1 MSVEPP
7 IISETIAKPNGTT
20 DGVPLIKMDKIG
32 RRFGNITA
40 LENVDFEVGYQEIV
54 GLLGDNGAGKS
65 TLIKVLT
72 GVHPPTSGQIYFEG
86 QPVNMGS
93 PQDARDLGIE
103 TVYQDLALV
112 PLMNISR
119 NFYLGREPYKR
130 IGPLEVLDKE
140 TMAVNTTRALD
151 HIGIK
156 IRGAEEPVG
165 TLSGGER
172 QSIAIGRAVHFGT
185 KLLILDEPTSALSIG
200 ETRKV
205 IGYTAEAKKRGISV
219 IFITHNIH
227 HVFEVA
233 DRFTIISHGH
243 KVGDFRKDEVT
254 QDEVAGMIMGEPV
267 PERLRNR
274 TAPAVNTRP
283 IEIHSAAEIP
293 TVSADGTPIVAAPQL
308 TVKERVRA
316 RRSRTLLSYGLIGLI
331 VALMLGAAYLYSR
344 PATAEGGGV
353 PPLVKSDFGD
363 NFSYKFPQSWRV
375 ERSESGIK
383 QVTNSDKD
391 YTMKIAWDNVRKLKI
406 SPGMAL
412 TKLADKVQQDDS
424 VLNRDY
430 KPGADATVGGR
441 PAYRFEWVNSSIKQ
455 TGVDY
460 IFFDTT
466 NNFFHITID
475 GPSERWES
483 DLKPLAD
490 ALVGSIEFK

>member
-1 MSVEPP
+1 MSTESPVLQ
-7 IISETIAKPNGTT
+7 ETVSSTNG
-20 DGVPLIKMDKIG
+20 DVPLIKMVNIG
-32 RRFGNITA
+32 RRFGNIIA
-40 LENVDFEVGYQEIV
+40 LEGVNFEVGYQEVI

-72 GVHPPTSGQIYFEG
+72 GVHPSTSGQIYFEG
-86 QPVNMGS
+86 QSVHMTS

-119 NFYLGREPYKR
+119 NFYLGREPAKW
-130 IGPLEVLDKE
+130 IGPLEILDKE
-140 TMAVNTTRALD
+140 TMDNKTTTALS

-156 IRGAEEPVG
+156 IRGAAEPVG

-172 QSIAIGRAVHFGT
+172 QSIAIGRAVHFGN

-205 IGYTAEAKKRGISV
+205 ITYVKEAKSRGLSV

-267 PERLRNR
+267 PERLVNR
-274 TAPAVNTRP
+274 EPIVINTRP
-283 IEIHSAAEIP
+283 VEVRTTVDGIEVAPQKTMSVQQHSAAKR
-293 TVSADGTPIVAAPQL
+293 TRDFTLLAVIVAVYL
-308 TVKERVRA
+308 
-316 RRSRTLLSYGLIGLI
+316 LIGGAILYYTRPQGGDI
-331 VALMLGAAYLYSR
+331 V
-344 PATAEGGGV
+344 GV
-353 PPLVKSDFGD
+353 PPLVRSDNGEHFI
-363 NFSYKFPQSWRV
+363 YKLPQSWRV
-375 ERSESGIK
+375 DRSESGIK
-383 QVTNSDKD
+383 HAIDANKD
-391 YTMKIAWDNVRKLKI
+391 YALVITWDSVRKLKI
-406 SPGMAL
+406 SPTTAL
-412 TKLADKVQQDDS
+412 DKLAAKVQNDDGPI
-424 VLNRDY
+424 LGRDY
-430 KPGADATVGGR
+430 QPGSDVTVAGR
-441 PAYRFEWVNSSIKQ
+441 PAYRFDWVNTQANRS
-455 TGVDY
+455 GVDY
-460 IFFDTT
+460 ILIDAT

-475 GPSERWES
+475 GPTALWTT

-490 ALVGSIEFK
+490 EIIGAIAFN